1 MTTAGARKW
10 LKGQVPK
17 GQKLPVMFFGTR
29 EVCWMPPAA
38 LSGWQTGVESGFAD
52 LSRRKDKRLV
62 LAVKQVRFYPASSSR
77 RTGLGNLIGNLP
89 ARLACA
95 CNVKHM
101 QQADA

>member
-10 LKGQVPK
+10 LKGQAPK

-38 LSGWQTGVESGFAD
+38 LSGWQTGVDSGFAD

-62 LAVKQVRFYPASSSR
+62 LAVKLVHYFPASSFWR
-77 RTGLGNLIGNLP
+77 NGLGNLIGNLF

-95 CNVKHM
+95 CSIKHM